1 MQKKVALLGSVWSLI
16 AQENISSGQ
25 DQSSLHRGHVCKTK
39 SDIVTVE
46 CTKTGL
52 KTEGAI
58 CCADCKALYGK
69 CMILAYIKYIYCTIV
84 KKKKKSFL
92 QQSNFVRGSAQSEKH

>member
-46 CTKTGL
+46 RTMKGL
-52 KTEGAI
+52 KIEGAI
-58 CCADCKALYGK
+58 CCAECKALYGK
-69 CMILAYIKYIYCTIV
+69 CMILAYIKYIYRTIV
-84 KKKKKSFL
+84 GEKKSFL
-92 QQSNFVRGSAQSEKH
+92 QQSNFIRGVAQSKKH